1 MDEEKIKNYSIKYLN
16 FDEGVCYNGLQIH
29 PLYTYEHYNVPGNS
43 VLIFRGSMKLTP
55 KEMLDLKDII
65 DESHLAK
72 VLISS
77 DDVIHFIVEEFDIQP
92 PNLEIMYYR
101 LRILTIVIIES
112 LIERGITSVQRRGTD
127 IYIGGKKL
135 NVGIA
140 TIGGNSGKIHFGINI
155 LSSGVPNHVQ
165 AIGLK
170 EIGFSEKE
178 LLSFAISVARKY
190 VQEIDKVKRD
200 IVKTRV
206 IK

>member
-1 MDEEKIKNYSIKYLN
+1 MSEEKLEDYTIKYLDFN
-16 FDEGVCYNGLQIH
+16 EKICYDGSQIQS
-29 PLYTYEHYNVPGNS
+29 LYTYEHYNVPGNS
-43 VLIFRGSMKLTP
+43 VLIFRGDMKLTP
-55 KEMLDLKDII
+55 KEMLDLKDILN
-65 DESHLAK
+65 EFHLAK

-77 DDVIHFIVEEFDIQP
+77 DDAIHFIVEEFDVQP

-101 LRILTIVIIES
+101 LRILTIVVIES
-112 LIERGITSVQRRGTD
+112 LVEKGVNLIQRKGTD
-127 IYIGGKKL
+127 IYVNGKKL

-155 LSSGVPNHVQ
+155 SSDGVPNHVQ

-170 EIGFSEKE
+170 EIGFSEEE
-178 LLSFAISVARKY
+178 LLSFAISVAKKY
-190 VQEIDKVKRD
+190 VQEIDKVKHD